1 MKQALIICLSLA
13 SLQSAAQTSWTMQQ
27 CMQYAV
33 AHNHE
38 VKRAELTLDNYQ
50 AAQTGAIDGCKF
62 RCSRDYV
69 ENTIT
74 VTKLPN
80 DDEREA

>member
-1 MKQALIICLSLA
+1 MERKDKLTREDLRSIGAGETKTFYLTDAAAIM
-13 SLQSAAQTSWTMQQ
+13 SAA
-27 CMQYAV
+27 V
-33 AHNHE
+33 N
-38 VKRAELTLDNYQ
+38 

-62 RCSRDYV
+62 KCSRDYV